1 MTREEAIMWLIK
13 PARTST
19 DIGEIKEKEIEA
31 YNMAIEALQDR
42 PTGRWVRSGN
52 TLICPICGAKGED
65 IKDDYCFNYCPNC
78 GADMRK
84 GEK

>member
-31 YNMAIEALQDR
+31 YNMAIEALQAE
-42 PTGRWVRSGN
+42 PTKTVQPSLADVYKWER
-52 TLICPICGAKGED
+52 D
-65 IKDDYCFNYCPNC
+65 I
-78 GADMRK
+78 ALS
-84 GEK
+84 